1 MNLNEFIKRRH
12 LFVKSSSSY
21 PSSRYI
27 ARLPEL
33 FSYDTRNGNSVLTF
47 ASKYDIILTSF

>member
-12 LFVKSSSSY
+12 LFVKASSSY